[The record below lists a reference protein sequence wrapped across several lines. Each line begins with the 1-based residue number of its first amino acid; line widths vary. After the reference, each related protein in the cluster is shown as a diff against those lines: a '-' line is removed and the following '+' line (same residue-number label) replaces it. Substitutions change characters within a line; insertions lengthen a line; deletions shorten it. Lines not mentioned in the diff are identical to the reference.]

1 MKSMNRSMGER
12 PPCVGGRKN
21 TSKRGSH
28 CKGRVEN
35 LPFTDDNGD
44 AGMYTGETNEYG
56 HPHGKGRMK
65 YENGVFFEGKWVNG
79 MCVNGMFD
87 FPPQHQYNVFIR
99 NHQHELPAGVRDGGL
114 AQRERLMTGFSSWN
128 SSKKNHAHGLIWVDP
143 LGNSGRYTG
152 NLNQGGLPHGIGL
165 MKYSCG
171 LNAEGM
177 WVNGRLINDNSQ
189 GNPSPSIPGM
199 VGG

>member
-1 MKSMNRSMGER
+1 MN
-12 PPCVGGRKN
+12 
-21 TSKRGSH
+21 
-28 CKGRVEN
+28 
-35 LPFTDDNGD
+35 
-44 AGMYTGETNEYG
+44 AI
-56 HPHGKGRMK
+56 
-65 YENGVFFEGKWVNG
+65 
-79 MCVNGMFD
+79 FD
-87 FPPQHQYNVFIR
+87 FPSQHHQYVFIHD
-99 NHQHELPAGVRDGGL
+99 HQHKLPAGVRDGGL

-128 SSKKNHAHGLIWVDP
+128 SSKKNHAHGMIWVDS

-177 WVNGRLINDNSQ
+177 WVNGGLINDSSR
-189 GNPSPSIPGM
+189 GKSSPSMPGM